1 MERNERRN
9 DKGVR
14 NKIKKE
20 GDRRIK
26 KIKEDS
32 NCREEGC

>member
-9 DKGVR
+9 EKGVR

-20 GDRRIK
+20 RERRLK
-26 KIKEDS
+26 KIA
-32 NCREEGC
+32 NV

>member
-1 MERNERRN
+1 MK
-9 DKGVR
+9 KGVR

-20 GDRRIK
+20 NDRRIN

-32 NCREEGC
+32 NRTEEGR